1 MIHSEEYLPAPSRF
15 PAPSEGP
22 LAGDHAA
29 LRRLM
34 EAMRDGDTGALD
46 VLIGVFW
53 EPLVGYAADMLQN
66 TDDASDVVQDCFV
79 RLWQGRRERRGSGSV
94 RALLYRMVRNRA
106 LDEVRSAK
114 RRSRL
119 VTEVCRGDERQPPR
133 PDEVL
138 AERELFAAVKRVVA
152 DLAPRRR
159 EVFLLAHLH
168 GFSYREIAD
177 VLEISPQ
184 TAANQLCAAL
194 RTLRAAVGGGCRDSS
209 DSLRESCSR

>member
-1 MIHSEEYLPAPSRF
+1 MPIKAPV
-15 PAPSEGP
+15 PSDDS
-22 LAGDHAA
+22 LAGDAAA

-53 EPLVGYAADMLQN
+53 EPLVGYAADMLEN

-138 AERELFAAVKRVVA
+138 AERELLAAVERAVA
-152 DLAPRRR
+152 GLSPRRR

-168 GFSYREIAD
+168 GFSYREIAE
-177 VLEISPQ
+177 VLDITPQ

-194 RTLRAAVGGGCRDSS
+194 RSLKAAVGGGHRDSS
-209 DSLRESCSR
+209 DSSRESRCR